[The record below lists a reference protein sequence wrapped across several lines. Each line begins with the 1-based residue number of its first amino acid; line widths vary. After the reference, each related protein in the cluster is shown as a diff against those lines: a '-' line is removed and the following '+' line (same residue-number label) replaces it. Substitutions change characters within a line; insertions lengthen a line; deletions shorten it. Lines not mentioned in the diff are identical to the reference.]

1 MDGMKSVWNEGQ
13 GDGQSLALRGPSNIM
28 RHFAVAPDSASEHAV
43 IHLPDVLRPLS
54 ADEICAHPRLPVALA
69 GLSAQLR
76 QQYLQNPRLGRT
88 LASHQRWLLSQ
99 ATLALHFEYDS
110 TDKASGLTVGRL
122 RELIT
127 VTSAA
132 SRNTV
137 LNFMEEMRHYRYVQ
151 DVPHP
156 EGARSRRRRI
166 VVTDIATQAIQSW
179 LLANLAIL
187 DLLDGGSRAA
197 RLVEEPQLVSVIQP
211 LAARACLAD
220 PRWVDPVD
228 NVGLFQWTEGG
239 ALAMDEL
246 LIRCGQNPA
255 DEEGRHSV
263 GPINIRLLADQ
274 FLMSHT
280 HLQRLFRKAAEAGVV
295 GWTGARR
302 KADLWVAASFLAEYR
317 AWQSIK
323 LAHVDA
329 AYHQAIARG

>member
-1 MDGMKSVWNEGQ
+1 
-13 GDGQSLALRGPSNIM
+13 M
-28 RHFAVAPDSASEHAV
+28 RHFAVAPNSAVDPAA
-43 IHLPDVLRPLS
+43 LMPPDISVQPLS
-54 ADEICAHPRLPVALA
+54 AQEIHAHPRLPAALA

-110 TDKASGLTVGRL
+110 ADKTSGLTVGRL
-122 RELIT
+122 RELVT

-156 EGARSRRRRI
+156 QGARSRRRRI
-166 VVTDIATQAIQSW
+166 VVTELATDAIHHW
-179 LLANLAIL
+179 LLANLNIL
-187 DLLDGGSRAA
+187 DMLDGGSRAQ
-197 RLVEEPQLVSVIQP
+197 RLRDEPHLLHIVQP
-211 LAARACLAD
+211 RAARACLAD
-220 PRWVDPVD
+220 PRWVDPTD
-228 NVGLFQWTEGG
+228 HVGLFQWTEGG

-246 LIRCGQNPA
+246 VIRCAQTTA

-317 AWQSIK
+317 AWQAIK
-323 LAHVDA
+323 LSHVDA
-329 AYHQAIARG
+329 AFHTATANER